1 MLKDRFIR
9 IIAFC
14 ALGLFFA
21 AGLAWYQT
29 QQEFSSASQMNL
41 VEPLSDGPYG
51 GDYTLLNGAGE
62 TVTNTD
68 FSGQYK
74 LIFFGFTFCPAVCPT
89 ELSKLASVLDQ
100 LGPTAKSI
108 EPIFI
113 SVDPERDT
121 PDVIKEY
128 TQQFHQ
134 SIVGLTGSRA
144 QIDSVLDG
152 FKIYASKVE
161 MEGMDGY
168 MVDHSSFTYFLG
180 PDDRLLALF
189 KPQDSAE
196 DIVSSIQG
204 WFGQVKS

>member
-1 MLKDRFIR
+1 MLQDRFVR
-9 IIAFC
+9 IIACC

-29 QQEFSSASQMNL
+29 QQEFSARQMNL

-51 GDYTLLNGAGE
+51 GNYTLLNGAGE
-62 TVTNTD
+62 TVTNAD
-68 FSGQYK
+68 FSGQFK
-74 LIFFGFTFCPAVCPT
+74 LVFFGFTFCPAVCPA
-89 ELSKLASVLDQ
+89 ELAKLADVLET
-100 LGPTAKSI
+100 LGPVAKSVK
-108 EPIFI
+108 PIFI

-121 PDVIKEY
+121 PDVMKEY
-128 TQQFHQ
+128 TAQFHE
-134 SIVGLTGSRA
+134 SIIGLTGSRA
-144 QIDSVLDG
+144 QIDTVLDG

-168 MVDHSSFTYFLG
+168 MVDHSSFLYFLG
-180 PDDRLLALF
+180 PNDRLLALF

-204 WFGQVKS
+204 WFGQIKS